1 MRKTIALSGVG
12 VLAGSALLGALSYQE
27 PPSRVKPKVCWVES
41 KPIPNGAFNVVR
53 CDATKVG

>member
-41 KPIPNGAFNVVR
+41 KPIPNGVINFVR
-53 CDATKVG
+53 CEATKVG

>member
-1 MRKTIALSGVG
+1 MRKTIVLLGVG
-12 VLAGSALLGALSYQE
+12 VLTGSALLGALSYQE
-27 PPSRVKPKVCWVES
+27 PPSQVKPKVCWVES